1 MDIRKKAE
9 NIKDYII
16 EMRRYFHQNPELS
29 LEEFETTKKII
40 EELNKMGIEVSTF
53 KNGLTG
59 CVGTI
64 KGAKEGKTLLLRADI
79 DALSVLEKTNLEFA
93 SKVKGK
99 MHACGHD
106 CHIAMLLGTAK
117 ILNEIKESFSGTI
130 KLFFQPAEEIGM
142 GARLAIEQGVMDN
155 VDACYG
161 VHVTPRFASSKINM
175 QYGERMAATDVF
187 KLTVEGVSS
196 HGSSPHLGHDA
207 ILASGAIITGLQT
220 IVSRINNPLKP
231 AVVTI
236 GTIKGGQRFNIIA
249 NEVVMEGNVRT
260 FDENFRK
267 EIENYIREIS
277 ESIAKA
283 HGCTAKLEYRYGTG
297 VVINKDKNLVDIAQ
311 NAVKKLYGEETLVE
325 MEKITGGE
333 DFSLLMEKVPGIFG
347 YIGTKNPNIPGS
359 EKINHHE
366 CFTVDE
372 EALIRG
378 TAVATQFTIDYLEG
392 K

>member
-1 MDIRKKAE
+1 MDIKEKAE

-16 EMRRYFHQNPELS
+16 EMRRHFHQNPELS
-29 LEEFETTKKII
+29 LEEFETMKKIVN
-40 EELNKMGIEVSTF
+40 ELEKMGIEVSTF
-53 KNGLTG
+53 KDGLTG
-59 CVGTI
+59 CIGTI

-79 DALSVLEKTNLEFA
+79 DALSVHEKTNLEFA
-93 SKVKGK
+93 SRVDGK

-106 CHIAMLLGTAK
+106 CHAAMLLGVAK
-117 ILNEIKESFSGTI
+117 ILSEMKDKFSGNI
-130 KLFFQPAEEIGM
+130 KLFFQAAEEIGL
-142 GARLAIEQGVMDN
+142 GAKLSIEQGVMDN

-161 VHVTPRFASSKINM
+161 VHVTPRFESPKINM

-187 KLTVEGVSS
+187 KLTVEGTSS

-207 ILASGAIITGLQT
+207 IVASAAIITALQT

-249 NEVVMEGNVRT
+249 NEVIMEGNIRT
-260 FDENFRK
+260 FDEIFRK
-267 EIENYIREIS
+267 EIETHIREIA
-277 ESIAKA
+277 ESVAKA
-283 HGCTAKLEYRYGTG
+283 HSCTAKLEYRYGTG
-297 VVINKDKNLVDIAQ
+297 VVLNKDKNLVDIAQ
-311 NAVKKLYGEETLVE
+311 NAVKKLYGEDSLVE

-333 DFSLLMEKVPGIFG
+333 DFSLLMEKAPGIFG
-347 YIGTKNPNIPGS
+347 YIGTRNPRVPGS

-372 EALIRG
+372 DALIRG
-378 TAVATQFTIDYLEG
+378 TAVAAQFALDYLN
-392 K
+392 

>member
-1 MDIRKKAE
+1 MDIKEKAE

-16 EMRRYFHQNPELS
+16 EMRRHFHQNPELS
-29 LEEFETTKKII
+29 LEEFETTKKIVN
-40 EELNKMGIEVSTF
+40 ELEKMSIEVSTF
-53 KNGLTG
+53 KDGLTG

-79 DALSVLEKTNLEFA
+79 DALSVHEQTNLEFA
-93 SKVKGK
+93 SRVDGK

-106 CHIAMLLGTAK
+106 CHAAMLLGVAK
-117 ILNEIKESFSGTI
+117 ILSEMKDKFSGNI
-130 KLFFQPAEEIGM
+130 KLFFQAAEEIGL
-142 GARLAIEQGVMDN
+142 GAKLSIEQGVMDN

-161 VHVTPRFASSKINM
+161 VHVTPRFESPKINM

-187 KLTVEGVSS
+187 KLTVEGTSS

-207 ILASGAIITGLQT
+207 IVASAAIITALQT

-249 NEVVMEGNVRT
+249 NEVIMEGNVRT
-260 FDENFRK
+260 FDEIFRK
-267 EIENYIREIS
+267 EIETHIREIA
-277 ESIAKA
+277 ESVAKA
-283 HGCTAKLEYRYGTG
+283 HSCTAKLEYRYGTG
-297 VVINKDKNLVDIAQ
+297 VVLNKDKNLVDIAQ
-311 NAVKKLYGEETLVE
+311 NAVKKLYGEDSLVE

-333 DFSLLMEKVPGIFG
+333 DFSLLMEKAPGIFG
-347 YIGTKNPNIPGS
+347 YIGTRNTKVPGS

-372 EALIRG
+372 DALIRG
-378 TAVATQFTIDYLEG
+378 TAVAVQFALDYLN
-392 K
+392 

>member
-1 MDIRKKAE
+1 MDIKEKAE

-16 EMRRYFHQNPELS
+16 EMRRHFHQNPELS
-29 LEEFETTKKII
+29 LEEFETTKKIVN
-40 EELNKMGIEVSTF
+40 ELEKMGIEVSTF
-53 KNGLTG
+53 KDGLTG
-59 CVGTI
+59 CIGTI

-79 DALSVLEKTNLEFA
+79 DALSVHEKTNLEFA
-93 SKVKGK
+93 SRVDGK

-106 CHIAMLLGTAK
+106 CHAAMLLGVAK
-117 ILNEIKESFSGTI
+117 ILSEMKDKFSGNI
-130 KLFFQPAEEIGM
+130 KLFFQAAEEIGL
-142 GARLAIEQGVMDN
+142 GAKLSIEQGVMDN

-161 VHVTPRFASSKINM
+161 VHVTPRFESPKINM

-187 KLTVEGVSS
+187 KLTVEGTSS

-207 ILASGAIITGLQT
+207 IVASAAIITALQT

-249 NEVVMEGNVRT
+249 NEVIMEGNVRT
-260 FDENFRK
+260 FDEIFRK
-267 EIENYIREIS
+267 EIETHIREIA
-277 ESIAKA
+277 ESVAKA
-283 HGCTAKLEYRYGTG
+283 HSCTAKLEYRYGTG
-297 VVINKDKNLVDIAQ
+297 VVLNKDKNLVDIAQ
-311 NAVKKLYGEETLVE
+311 NAVKKLYGEDSLVE

-333 DFSLLMEKVPGIFG
+333 DFSLLMEKAPGIFG
-347 YIGTKNPNIPGS
+347 YIGTRNPEVPGS

-372 EALIRG
+372 DALIRG
-378 TAVATQFTIDYLEG
+378 TAVAVQFALDYLN
-392 K
+392 

>member
-1 MDIRKKAE
+1 MDIKEKAE

-16 EMRRYFHQNPELS
+16 EMRRHFHQNPELS
-29 LEEFETTKKII
+29 LEEFETTKKIVN
-40 EELNKMGIEVSTF
+40 ELEKMSIEVSTF
-53 KNGLTG
+53 KDGLTG
-59 CVGTI
+59 CIGTI

-79 DALSVLEKTNLEFA
+79 DALSVHEKTNLEFA
-93 SKVKGK
+93 SRVDGK

-106 CHIAMLLGTAK
+106 CHAAMLLGVAK
-117 ILNEIKESFSGTI
+117 ILSEMKDKFSGNI
-130 KLFFQPAEEIGM
+130 KLFFQAAEEIGL
-142 GARLAIEQGVMDN
+142 GAKLSIEQGVMDN

-161 VHVTPRFASSKINM
+161 VHVTPRFESPKINM

-187 KLTVEGVSS
+187 KLTVEGTSS

-207 ILASGAIITGLQT
+207 IVASAAIIKAIQT

-249 NEVVMEGNVRT
+249 NEVIMEGNVRT
-260 FDENFRK
+260 FDEIFRK
-267 EIENYIREIS
+267 EIETHIREIA
-277 ESIAKA
+277 ESVAKA
-283 HGCTAKLEYRYGTG
+283 HSCTAKLEYRYGTG
-297 VVINKDKNLVDIAQ
+297 VVLNKDKNLVDIAQ
-311 NAVKKLYGEETLVE
+311 NAVKKLYGEDSLVE

-333 DFSLLMEKVPGIFG
+333 DFSLLMEKAPGIFG
-347 YIGTKNPNIPGS
+347 YIGTRNTKVPGS

-372 EALIRG
+372 DALIRG
-378 TAVATQFTIDYLEG
+378 TAVAVQFALDYLN
-392 K
+392 

>member
-1 MDIRKKAE
+1 MDIKEKAE

-16 EMRRYFHQNPELS
+16 EMRRHFHQNPELS
-29 LEEFETTKKII
+29 LEEFETTKKIVN
-40 EELNKMGIEVSTF
+40 ELEKMGIEVSTF
-53 KNGLTG
+53 KDGLTG
-59 CVGTI
+59 CIGTI

-79 DALSVLEKTNLEFA
+79 DALSVHEKTNLEFA
-93 SKVKGK
+93 SRVDGK

-106 CHIAMLLGTAK
+106 CHAAMLLGIAK
-117 ILNEIKESFSGTI
+117 ILSEMKDKFSGNI
-130 KLFFQPAEEIGM
+130 KLFFQAAEEIGL
-142 GARLAIEQGVMDN
+142 GAKLSIEQGVMDN

-161 VHVTPRFASSKINM
+161 VHVTPRFESSKINM

-187 KLTVEGVSS
+187 KLTVEGTSS

-207 ILASGAIITGLQT
+207 IVASAAIITALQT

-249 NEVVMEGNVRT
+249 NEVIMEGNVRT
-260 FDENFRK
+260 FDEIFRK
-267 EIENYIREIS
+267 EIETHIREIA
-277 ESIAKA
+277 ESVAKA
-283 HGCTAKLEYRYGTG
+283 HSCTAKLEYRYGTG
-297 VVINKDKNLVDIAQ
+297 VVLNKDKNLVDIAQ
-311 NAVKKLYGEETLVE
+311 NAVKKLYGEDSLVE

-333 DFSLLMEKVPGIFG
+333 DFSLLMEKAPGIFG
-347 YIGTKNPNIPGS
+347 YIGTRNPKVPGS

-372 EALIRG
+372 DALIRG
-378 TAVATQFTIDYLEG
+378 TAVAVQFALDYLN
-392 K
+392 

>member
-1 MDIRKKAE
+1 MDIKEKAE

-16 EMRRYFHQNPELS
+16 EMRRHFHQNPELS
-29 LEEFETTKKII
+29 LEEFETTKKIVN
-40 EELNKMGIEVSTF
+40 ELEKMSIEVSTF
-53 KNGLTG
+53 KDGLTG
-59 CVGTI
+59 CIGTI

-79 DALSVLEKTNLEFA
+79 DALSVHEKTNLEFA
-93 SKVKGK
+93 SRVDGK

-106 CHIAMLLGTAK
+106 CHAAMLLGVAK
-117 ILNEIKESFSGTI
+117 ILSEMKDKFSGNI
-130 KLFFQPAEEIGM
+130 KIYFQAAEEIGL
-142 GARLAIEQGVMDN
+142 GAKLSIEQGVMDN

-161 VHVTPRFASSKINM
+161 VHVTPRFESPKINM

-187 KLTVEGVSS
+187 KLTVEGTSS

-207 ILASGAIITGLQT
+207 IVASAAIITALQT

-249 NEVVMEGNVRT
+249 NEVIMEGNVRT
-260 FDENFRK
+260 FDEIFRK
-267 EIENYIREIS
+267 EIETHIREIA
-277 ESIAKA
+277 ESVAKA
-283 HGCTAKLEYRYGTG
+283 HSCTAKLEYRYGTG
-297 VVINKDKNLVDIAQ
+297 VVLNKDKNLVDIAQ
-311 NAVKKLYGEETLVE
+311 NAVKKLYGEDSLVE

-333 DFSLLMEKVPGIFG
+333 DFSLLMEKAPGIFG
-347 YIGTKNPNIPGS
+347 YIGTRNPKVPGS

-372 EALIRG
+372 DALIRG
-378 TAVATQFTIDYLEG
+378 TAVAVQFALDYLN
-392 K
+392 

>member
-1 MDIRKKAE
+1 MDIKQKAE

-29 LEEFETTKKII
+29 LEEFETTKKIVN
-40 EELNKMGIEVSTF
+40 ELEKMGIEVSTF
-53 KNGLTG
+53 KDGLTG

-79 DALSVLEKTNLEFA
+79 DALSVHEQTNLEFA
-93 SKVKGK
+93 SRVDGK

-106 CHIAMLLGTAK
+106 CHAAMLLGVAK
-117 ILNEIKESFSGTI
+117 ILSEMKDKFSGNI
-130 KLFFQPAEEIGM
+130 KLFFQAAEEIGL
-142 GARLAIEQGVMDN
+142 GAKLSIEQGVMDN

-161 VHVTPRFASSKINM
+161 VHVTPRFESSKINM

-187 KLTVEGVSS
+187 KLTVEGTSS
-196 HGSSPHLGHDA
+196 HGSSLHLGHDA
-207 ILASGAIITGLQT
+207 IVASAAIITALQT

-249 NEVVMEGNVRT
+249 NEVIMEGNIRT

-267 EIENYIREIS
+267 EIESHIREIA
-277 ESIAKA
+277 ESVAKA
-283 HGCTAKLEYRYGTG
+283 HSCSAKLEYRYGTG
-297 VVINKDKNLVDIAQ
+297 IVLNKDKNLVDIAQ
-311 NAVKKLYGEETLVE
+311 NAVKKLYGEDSLIE

-333 DFSLLMEKVPGIFG
+333 DFSLLMEKAPGIFG
-347 YIGTKNPNIPGS
+347 YIGTRNPKVPGS

-372 EALIRG
+372 DALIRG
-378 TAVATQFTIDYLEG
+378 TAVAVQFALDYLN
-392 K
+392 

>member
-1 MDIRKKAE
+1 MDIKEKAE

-16 EMRRYFHQNPELS
+16 EMRRHFHQNPELS
-29 LEEFETTKKII
+29 LEEFETTKKIVN
-40 EELNKMGIEVSTF
+40 ELEKMGIEVSTF
-53 KNGLTG
+53 KDGLTG

-79 DALSVLEKTNLEFA
+79 DALSVHEKTNLEFA
-93 SKVKGK
+93 SRVDGK

-106 CHIAMLLGTAK
+106 CHAAMLLGVAK
-117 ILNEIKESFSGTI
+117 ILSEMKDKFSGNI
-130 KLFFQPAEEIGM
+130 KLFFQAAEEIGL
-142 GARLAIEQGVMDN
+142 GAKLSIEQGVMDN

-161 VHVTPRFASSKINM
+161 VHVTSRFESPKINM

-187 KLTVEGVSS
+187 KLTVEGTSS

-207 ILASGAIITGLQT
+207 IVASAAIITALQT

-249 NEVVMEGNVRT
+249 NEVIMEGNVRT
-260 FDENFRK
+260 FDEIFRK
-267 EIENYIREIS
+267 EIETHIREIA
-277 ESIAKA
+277 ESVAKA
-283 HGCTAKLEYRYGTG
+283 HSCTAKLEYRYGTG
-297 VVINKDKNLVDIAQ
+297 VVLNKDKNLVDIAQ
-311 NAVKKLYGEETLVE
+311 NAVKKLYGEDSLVE

-333 DFSLLMEKVPGIFG
+333 DFSLLMEKAPGIFG
-347 YIGTKNPNIPGS
+347 YIGTRNPKVPGS

-372 EALIRG
+372 DALIRG
-378 TAVATQFTIDYLEG
+378 TAVAAQFALDYLN
-392 K
+392 

>member
-1 MDIRKKAE
+1 MDIKEKAE

-16 EMRRYFHQNPELS
+16 EMRRHFHQNPELS
-29 LEEFETTKKII
+29 LEEFETTKKIVN
-40 EELNKMGIEVSTF
+40 ELEKMSIEVSTF
-53 KNGLTG
+53 KDGLTG

-79 DALSVLEKTNLEFA
+79 DALSVHEKTNLEFA
-93 SKVKGK
+93 SRVDGK

-106 CHIAMLLGTAK
+106 CHAAMLLGVAK
-117 ILNEIKESFSGTI
+117 ILSEMKDKFSGNI
-130 KLFFQPAEEIGM
+130 KLFFQAAEEIGL
-142 GARLAIEQGVMDN
+142 GAKLSIEQGVMDN
-155 VDACYG
+155 VDACYA
-161 VHVTPRFASSKINM
+161 VHVTPRFESPKINM

-187 KLTVEGVSS
+187 KLTVEGTSS

-207 ILASGAIITGLQT
+207 IVASAAIITALQT

-249 NEVVMEGNVRT
+249 NEVIMEGNVRT
-260 FDENFRK
+260 FDEIFRK
-267 EIENYIREIS
+267 EIETHIREIA
-277 ESIAKA
+277 ESVAKA
-283 HGCTAKLEYRYGTG
+283 HSCTAKLEYRYGTG
-297 VVINKDKNLVDIAQ
+297 VVLNKDKNLVDIAQ
-311 NAVKKLYGEETLVE
+311 NAVKKLYGEDSLVE

-333 DFSLLMEKVPGIFG
+333 DFSLLMEKAPGIFG
-347 YIGTKNPNIPGS
+347 YIGTRNTKVPGS

-372 EALIRG
+372 DALIRG
-378 TAVATQFTIDYLEG
+378 TAVAVQFALDYLN
-392 K
+392 

>member
-1 MDIRKKAE
+1 MDIKEKAE

-16 EMRRYFHQNPELS
+16 EMRRHFHQNPELS
-29 LEEFETTKKII
+29 LEEFETTKKILN
-40 EELNKMGIEVSTF
+40 ELEKMGIEVSTF
-53 KNGLTG
+53 KDGLTG

-79 DALSVLEKTNLEFA
+79 DALSVHEKTNLEFA
-93 SKVKGK
+93 SRVDGK

-106 CHIAMLLGTAK
+106 CHAAMLLGVAK
-117 ILNEIKESFSGTI
+117 ILSEMKDKFSGNI
-130 KLFFQPAEEIGM
+130 KLFFQAAEEIGL
-142 GARLAIEQGVMDN
+142 GAKLSIEQGIMDN

-161 VHVTPRFASSKINM
+161 VHVTPRFESPKINM

-187 KLTVEGVSS
+187 KLTVEGTSS

-207 ILASGAIITGLQT
+207 IVASAAIITALQT

-249 NEVVMEGNVRT
+249 NEVIMEGNVRT
-260 FDENFRK
+260 FDEIFRK
-267 EIENYIREIS
+267 EIETHIREIA
-277 ESIAKA
+277 ESVAKA
-283 HGCTAKLEYRYGTG
+283 HSCTAKLEYRYGTG
-297 VVINKDKNLVDIAQ
+297 VVLNKDKNLVDIAQ
-311 NAVKKLYGEETLVE
+311 NAVKKLYGEDSLVE

-333 DFSLLMEKVPGIFG
+333 DFSLLMEKAPGIFG
-347 YIGTKNPNIPGS
+347 YIGTRNPKVPGS

-372 EALIRG
+372 DALIRG
-378 TAVATQFTIDYLEG
+378 TAVAVQFALDYLN
-392 K
+392 

>member
-1 MDIRKKAE
+1 MDIKEKAE

-16 EMRRYFHQNPELS
+16 EMRRHFHQNPELS
-29 LEEFETTKKII
+29 LEEFETTKKIVN
-40 EELNKMGIEVSTF
+40 ELEKMSIEVSTF
-53 KNGLTG
+53 KDGLTG
-59 CVGTI
+59 CIGTI

-79 DALSVLEKTNLEFA
+79 DALSVHEKTNLEFA
-93 SKVKGK
+93 SRVDGK

-106 CHIAMLLGTAK
+106 CHAAMLLGVAK
-117 ILNEIKESFSGTI
+117 ILSEMKDKFSGNI
-130 KLFFQPAEEIGM
+130 KLFFQAAEEIGL
-142 GARLAIEQGVMDN
+142 GAKLSIEQGVMDN

-161 VHVTPRFASSKINM
+161 VHVTPRFESPKINM

-187 KLTVEGVSS
+187 KLTVEGTSS

-207 ILASGAIITGLQT
+207 IVASAAIITALQT

-249 NEVVMEGNVRT
+249 NEVIMEGNVRT
-260 FDENFRK
+260 FDEIFRK
-267 EIENYIREIS
+267 EIETHIREIA
-277 ESIAKA
+277 ESVAKA
-283 HGCTAKLEYRYGTG
+283 HSCTAKLEYRYGTG
-297 VVINKDKNLVDIAQ
+297 VVLNKDKNLVDIAQ
-311 NAVKKLYGEETLVE
+311 NAVKKLYGEDSLVE

-333 DFSLLMEKVPGIFG
+333 DFSLLMEKAPGIFG
-347 YIGTKNPNIPGS
+347 YIGTRNPKVSGS

-372 EALIRG
+372 DALIRG
-378 TAVATQFTIDYLEG
+378 TAVAVQFALDYLN
-392 K
+392 

>member
-1 MDIRKKAE
+1 MDIKEKAE

-16 EMRRYFHQNPELS
+16 EMRRHFHQNPELS
-29 LEEFETTKKII
+29 LEEFETTKKIVN
-40 EELNKMGIEVSTF
+40 ELEKMGIEVSTF
-53 KNGLTG
+53 KDGLTG

-79 DALSVLEKTNLEFA
+79 DALSVHEKTNLEFA
-93 SKVKGK
+93 SRVDGK

-106 CHIAMLLGTAK
+106 CHAAMLLGVAK
-117 ILNEIKESFSGTI
+117 ILSEMKDKFSGNI
-130 KLFFQPAEEIGM
+130 KLFFQAAEEIGL
-142 GARLAIEQGVMDN
+142 GAKLSIEQGVMDN

-161 VHVTPRFASSKINM
+161 VHVTPRFESPKINM

-187 KLTVEGVSS
+187 KLTVEGTSS

-207 ILASGAIITGLQT
+207 IVASAAIITALQT

-249 NEVVMEGNVRT
+249 NEVIMEGNVRT
-260 FDENFRK
+260 FDEIFRK
-267 EIENYIREIS
+267 EIETHIREIA
-277 ESIAKA
+277 ESVAKA
-283 HGCTAKLEYRYGTG
+283 HSCTAKLEYRYGTG
-297 VVINKDKNLVDIAQ
+297 VVLNKDKNLVDIAQ
-311 NAVKKLYGEETLVE
+311 NAVKKLYGEDSLVE

-333 DFSLLMEKVPGIFG
+333 DFSLLMEKAPGIFG
-347 YIGTKNPNIPGS
+347 YIGTRNPRVSGS

-372 EALIRG
+372 DALIRG
-378 TAVATQFTIDYLEG
+378 TAVAVQFALDYLN
-392 K
+392 

>member
-1 MDIRKKAE
+1 MDIKQKAE

-29 LEEFETTKKII
+29 LEEFETTKKIVN
-40 EELNKMGIEVSTF
+40 ELEKMGIEVSTF
-53 KNGLTG
+53 KDGLTG

-79 DALSVLEKTNLEFA
+79 DALSVHEQTNLEFA
-93 SKVKGK
+93 SRVDGK

-106 CHIAMLLGTAK
+106 CHAAMLLGVAK
-117 ILNEIKESFSGTI
+117 ILSEMKDKFSGNI
-130 KLFFQPAEEIGM
+130 KLFFQAAEEIGL
-142 GARLAIEQGVMDN
+142 GAKLSIEQGVMDN

-161 VHVTPRFASSKINM
+161 VHVTPRFESSKINM

-187 KLTVEGVSS
+187 KLTVEGTSS

-207 ILASGAIITGLQT
+207 IVASAAIITALQT

-236 GTIKGGQRFNIIA
+236 GTIKGGQRFNIVA
-249 NEVVMEGNVRT
+249 NEVIMEGNIRT

-267 EIENYIREIS
+267 EIETHIREIA
-277 ESIAKA
+277 ESVAKA
-283 HGCTAKLEYRYGTG
+283 HSCSAKLEYRYGTG
-297 VVINKDKNLVDIAQ
+297 IVLNKDKNLVDIAQ
-311 NAVKKLYGEETLVE
+311 NAVKKLYGEDSLIE

-333 DFSLLMEKVPGIFG
+333 DFSLLMEKAPGIFG
-347 YIGTKNPNIPGS
+347 YIGTRNPKVPGS

-372 EALIRG
+372 DALIRG
-378 TAVATQFTIDYLEG
+378 TAVAVQFALDYLN
-392 K
+392 

>member
-1 MDIRKKAE
+1 MDIKEKAE

-16 EMRRYFHQNPELS
+16 EMRRHFHQNPELS
-29 LEEFETTKKII
+29 LEEFETTKKIVN
-40 EELNKMGIEVSTF
+40 ELEKMGIEVSTF
-53 KNGLTG
+53 KDGLTG
-59 CVGTI
+59 CIGTI

-79 DALSVLEKTNLEFA
+79 DALSVHEKTNLEFA
-93 SKVKGK
+93 SRVDGK

-106 CHIAMLLGTAK
+106 CHAAMLLGVAK
-117 ILNEIKESFSGTI
+117 ILSEMKDKFSGNI
-130 KLFFQPAEEIGM
+130 KLFFQAAEEIGL
-142 GARLAIEQGVMDN
+142 GAKLSIEQGVMDN

-161 VHVTPRFASSKINM
+161 VHVTPRFESPKINM

-187 KLTVEGVSS
+187 KLTVEGTSS

-207 ILASGAIITGLQT
+207 IVASAAIITALQT

-249 NEVVMEGNVRT
+249 NEVIMEGNIRT
-260 FDENFRK
+260 FDEIFRK
-267 EIENYIREIS
+267 EIETHIREIA
-277 ESIAKA
+277 ESVAKA
-283 HGCTAKLEYRYGTG
+283 HSCTAKLEYRYGTG
-297 VVINKDKNLVDIAQ
+297 VVLNKDKNLVDIAQ
-311 NAVKKLYGEETLVE
+311 NAVKKLYGEDSLVE

-333 DFSLLMEKVPGIFG
+333 DFSLLMEKAPGIFG
-347 YIGTKNPNIPGS
+347 YIGTRNSKVPGS

-372 EALIRG
+372 DALIRG
-378 TAVATQFTIDYLEG
+378 TAVAVQFALDYLN
-392 K
+392 

>member
-1 MDIRKKAE
+1 MDIKEKAE

-16 EMRRYFHQNPELS
+16 EMRRHFHQNPELS
-29 LEEFETTKKII
+29 LEEFETTKKIVN
-40 EELNKMGIEVSTF
+40 ELEKMSIEVSTF
-53 KNGLTG
+53 KDGLTG

-79 DALSVLEKTNLEFA
+79 DALSVHEKTNLEFA
-93 SKVKGK
+93 SRVDGK

-106 CHIAMLLGTAK
+106 CHAAMLLGVAK
-117 ILNEIKESFSGTI
+117 ILSEMKDKFSGNI
-130 KLFFQPAEEIGM
+130 KLFFQAAEEIGL
-142 GARLAIEQGVMDN
+142 GAKLSIEQGVMDN

-161 VHVTPRFASSKINM
+161 VHVTPRFESPKINM

-187 KLTVEGVSS
+187 KLTVEGTSS

-207 ILASGAIITGLQT
+207 IVASAAIITALQT

-249 NEVVMEGNVRT
+249 NEVIMEGNVRT
-260 FDENFRK
+260 FDEIFRK
-267 EIENYIREIS
+267 EIETHIREIA
-277 ESIAKA
+277 ESVAKA
-283 HGCTAKLEYRYGTG
+283 HSCTAKLEYRYGTE
-297 VVINKDKNLVDIAQ
+297 VVLNKDKNLVDIAQ
-311 NAVKKLYGEETLVE
+311 NAVKKLYGEDSLVE

-333 DFSLLMEKVPGIFG
+333 DFSLLMEKAPGIFG
-347 YIGTKNPNIPGS
+347 YIGTRNPRVPGS

-372 EALIRG
+372 DALIRG
-378 TAVATQFTIDYLEG
+378 TAVAVQFALDYLN
-392 K
+392 

>member
-1 MDIRKKAE
+1 MDIKEKAE

-16 EMRRYFHQNPELS
+16 EMRRHFHQNPELS
-29 LEEFETTKKII
+29 LEEFETTKKIVN
-40 EELNKMGIEVSTF
+40 ELEKMGIEVSTF
-53 KNGLTG
+53 KDGLTG
-59 CVGTI
+59 CIGTI

-79 DALSVLEKTNLEFA
+79 DALSVHEKTNLEFA
-93 SKVKGK
+93 SRVDGK

-106 CHIAMLLGTAK
+106 CHAAMLLGVAK
-117 ILNEIKESFSGTI
+117 ILSEMKDKFSGNI
-130 KLFFQPAEEIGM
+130 KLFFQAAEEIGL
-142 GARLAIEQGVMDN
+142 GAKLSIEQGVMDN

-161 VHVTPRFASSKINM
+161 VHVTPRFESPKINM

-187 KLTVEGVSS
+187 KLTVEGTSS

-207 ILASGAIITGLQT
+207 IVASAAIITALQT

-249 NEVVMEGNVRT
+249 NEVIMEGNIRT
-260 FDENFRK
+260 FDEIFRK
-267 EIENYIREIS
+267 EIETHIREIA
-277 ESIAKA
+277 ESVAKA
-283 HGCTAKLEYRYGTG
+283 HSCTAKLEYRYGTG
-297 VVINKDKNLVDIAQ
+297 VVLNKDKNLVDIAQ
-311 NAVKKLYGEETLVE
+311 NAVKKLYGEDSLVE

-333 DFSLLMEKVPGIFG
+333 DFSLLMEKAPGIFG
-347 YIGTKNPNIPGS
+347 YIGTRNPRVTGS

-372 EALIRG
+372 DALIRG
-378 TAVATQFTIDYLEG
+378 TAVAVQFALDYLN
-392 K
+392 

>member
-1 MDIRKKAE
+1 MDIKEKAE

-16 EMRRYFHQNPELS
+16 EMRRHFHQNPELS
-29 LEEFETTKKII
+29 LEEFETTKKIVN
-40 EELNKMGIEVSTF
+40 ELEKMSIEVSTF
-53 KNGLTG
+53 KDGLTG
-59 CVGTI
+59 CIGTI

-79 DALSVLEKTNLEFA
+79 DALSVHEKTNLEFA
-93 SKVKGK
+93 SRVDGK

-106 CHIAMLLGTAK
+106 CHAAMLLGVAK
-117 ILNEIKESFSGTI
+117 ILSEMKDKFSGNI
-130 KLFFQPAEEIGM
+130 KLFFQAAEEIGL
-142 GARLAIEQGVMDN
+142 GAKLSIEQGVMDN

-161 VHVTPRFASSKINM
+161 VHVTPRFESPKINM

-187 KLTVEGVSS
+187 KLTVEGTSS

-207 ILASGAIITGLQT
+207 IVASAAIITALQT

-249 NEVVMEGNVRT
+249 NEVIMEGNIRT
-260 FDENFRK
+260 FDEIFRK
-267 EIENYIREIS
+267 EIETHIREIA
-277 ESIAKA
+277 ESVAKA
-283 HGCTAKLEYRYGTG
+283 HSCTAKLEYRYGTG
-297 VVINKDKNLVDIAQ
+297 VVLNKDKNLVDIAQ
-311 NAVKKLYGEETLVE
+311 NAVKKLYGEDSLVE

-333 DFSLLMEKVPGIFG
+333 DFSLLMEKAPGIFG
-347 YIGTKNPNIPGS
+347 YIGTRNPRVPGS

-372 EALIRG
+372 DALIRG
-378 TAVATQFTIDYLEG
+378 TAVAVQFALDYLN
-392 K
+392 

>member
-1 MDIRKKAE
+1 MDIKEKAE

-16 EMRRYFHQNPELS
+16 EMRRHFHQNPELS
-29 LEEFETTKKII
+29 LEEFETTKKIVN
-40 EELNKMGIEVSTF
+40 ELEKMSIEVSTF
-53 KNGLTG
+53 KDGLTG

-79 DALSVLEKTNLEFA
+79 DALSVHEKTNLEFA
-93 SKVKGK
+93 SRVDGK

-106 CHIAMLLGTAK
+106 CHAAMLLGVAK
-117 ILNEIKESFSGTI
+117 ILSEMKDKFSGNI
-130 KLFFQPAEEIGM
+130 KLFFQAAEEIGL
-142 GARLAIEQGVMDN
+142 GAKLSIEQGVMDN
-155 VDACYG
+155 VNACYG
-161 VHVTPRFASSKINM
+161 VHVTPRFESPKINM

-187 KLTVEGVSS
+187 KLTVEGTSS

-207 ILASGAIITGLQT
+207 IVASAAIITALQT

-249 NEVVMEGNVRT
+249 NEVIMEGNVRT
-260 FDENFRK
+260 FDEIFRK
-267 EIENYIREIS
+267 EIEIHIREIA
-277 ESIAKA
+277 ESVAKA
-283 HGCTAKLEYRYGTG
+283 HSCTAKLEYRYGTG
-297 VVINKDKNLVDIAQ
+297 VVLNKDKNLVDIAQ
-311 NAVKKLYGEETLVE
+311 NAVKKLYGEDSLVE

-333 DFSLLMEKVPGIFG
+333 DFSLLMEKAPGIFG
-347 YIGTKNPNIPGS
+347 YIGTRNPKVPGS

-372 EALIRG
+372 DALIRG
-378 TAVATQFTIDYLEG
+378 TAVAVQFALDYLN
-392 K
+392 

>member
-1 MDIRKKAE
+1 MDIKEKAE

-16 EMRRYFHQNPELS
+16 EMRRHFHQNPELS
-29 LEEFETTKKII
+29 LEEFETTKKIVN
-40 EELNKMGIEVSTF
+40 ELEKMGIEVSTF
-53 KNGLTG
+53 KDGLTG
-59 CVGTI
+59 CIGTI

-79 DALSVLEKTNLEFA
+79 DALSVHEKTNLEFV
-93 SKVKGK
+93 SRVDGK

-106 CHIAMLLGTAK
+106 CHAAMLLGVAK
-117 ILNEIKESFSGTI
+117 ILSEMKDKFSGNI
-130 KLFFQPAEEIGM
+130 KLFFQAAEEIGL
-142 GARLAIEQGVMDN
+142 GAKLSIEQGVMDN

-161 VHVTPRFASSKINM
+161 VHVTPRFESPKINM

-187 KLTVEGVSS
+187 KLTVEGTSS

-207 ILASGAIITGLQT
+207 IVASAAIITALQT

-249 NEVVMEGNVRT
+249 NEVIMEGNVRT
-260 FDENFRK
+260 FDEIFRK
-267 EIENYIREIS
+267 EIETHIREIA
-277 ESIAKA
+277 ESVAKA
-283 HGCTAKLEYRYGTG
+283 HSCTAKLEYRYGTG
-297 VVINKDKNLVDIAQ
+297 VVLNKDKNLVDIAQ
-311 NAVKKLYGEETLVE
+311 NAVKKLYGEDSLVE

-333 DFSLLMEKVPGIFG
+333 DFSLLMEKAPGIFG
-347 YIGTKNPNIPGS
+347 YIGTRNTKVPGS

-372 EALIRG
+372 DALIRG
-378 TAVATQFTIDYLEG
+378 TAVAVQFALDYLN
-392 K
+392 

>member
-1 MDIRKKAE
+1 MDIKEKAE

-16 EMRRYFHQNPELS
+16 EMRRHFHQNPELS
-29 LEEFETTKKII
+29 LEEFETTKKIVN
-40 EELNKMGIEVSTF
+40 ELEKMGIEVSTF
-53 KNGLTG
+53 KDGLTG

-79 DALSVLEKTNLEFA
+79 DALSVHEKTNLEFT
-93 SKVKGK
+93 SRVDGK

-106 CHIAMLLGTAK
+106 CHAAMLLGVAK
-117 ILNEIKESFSGTI
+117 ILSEMKDKFSGNI
-130 KLFFQPAEEIGM
+130 KLFFQAAEEIGL
-142 GARLAIEQGVMDN
+142 GAKLSIEQGVMDN

-161 VHVTPRFASSKINM
+161 VHVTPRFESPKINM

-187 KLTVEGVSS
+187 KLTVEGTSS

-207 ILASGAIITGLQT
+207 IVASAAIITALQT

-249 NEVVMEGNVRT
+249 NEVIMEGNVRT
-260 FDENFRK
+260 FDEIFRK
-267 EIENYIREIS
+267 EIETHIREIA
-277 ESIAKA
+277 ESVAKA
-283 HGCTAKLEYRYGTG
+283 HSCTAKLEYRYGTG
-297 VVINKDKNLVDIAQ
+297 VVLNKDKNLVDIAQ
-311 NAVKKLYGEETLVE
+311 NAVKKLYGEDSLVE

-333 DFSLLMEKVPGIFG
+333 DFSLLMEKAPGIFG
-347 YIGTKNPNIPGS
+347 YIGTRNPKVPGS

-372 EALIRG
+372 DALIRG
-378 TAVATQFTIDYLEG
+378 TAVAVQFALDYLN
-392 K
+392 

>member
-1 MDIRKKAE
+1 MDIKEKAE

-16 EMRRYFHQNPELS
+16 EMRRDFHQNPELS
-29 LEEFETTKKII
+29 LEEFETTKKIVN
-40 EELNKMGIEVSTF
+40 ELEKMGIEVSTF
-53 KNGLTG
+53 KDGLTG
-59 CVGTI
+59 CIGTI

-79 DALSVLEKTNLEFA
+79 DALSVHEKTNLEFA
-93 SKVKGK
+93 SRVDGK

-106 CHIAMLLGTAK
+106 CHAAMLLGVAK
-117 ILNEIKESFSGTI
+117 ILSEMKDKFSGNI
-130 KLFFQPAEEIGM
+130 KLFFQAAEEIGL
-142 GARLAIEQGVMDN
+142 GAKLSIEQGVMDN

-161 VHVTPRFASSKINM
+161 VHVTPRFESPKINM

-187 KLTVEGVSS
+187 KLTVEGTSS

-207 ILASGAIITGLQT
+207 IVASAAIITALQT

-249 NEVVMEGNVRT
+249 NEVIMEGNVRT
-260 FDENFRK
+260 FDEIFRK
-267 EIENYIREIS
+267 EIETHIREIA
-277 ESIAKA
+277 ESVAKA
-283 HGCTAKLEYRYGTG
+283 HSCTAKLEYRYGTG
-297 VVINKDKNLVDIAQ
+297 VVLNKDKNLVDIAQ
-311 NAVKKLYGEETLVE
+311 NAVKKLYGEDSLVE

-333 DFSLLMEKVPGIFG
+333 DFSLLMEKAPGIFG
-347 YIGTKNPNIPGS
+347 YIGTRNPKVPGS

-372 EALIRG
+372 DALIRG
-378 TAVATQFTIDYLEG
+378 TAVAVQFALDYLN
-392 K
+392 

>member
-1 MDIRKKAE
+1 MDIKEKTE

-16 EMRRYFHQNPELS
+16 EMRRHFHQNPELS
-29 LEEFETTKKII
+29 LEEFETTKKIVN
-40 EELNKMGIEVSTF
+40 ELEKMGIEVSTF
-53 KNGLTG
+53 KDGLTG

-79 DALSVLEKTNLEFA
+79 DALSVHEKTNLEFA
-93 SKVKGK
+93 SRVDGK

-106 CHIAMLLGTAK
+106 CHAAMLLGVAK
-117 ILNEIKESFSGTI
+117 ILSEMKDKFSGNI
-130 KLFFQPAEEIGM
+130 KLFFQAAEEIGL
-142 GARLAIEQGVMDN
+142 GAKLSIEQGVMDN

-161 VHVTPRFASSKINM
+161 VHVTPRFESPKINM

-187 KLTVEGVSS
+187 KLTVEGTSS

-207 ILASGAIITGLQT
+207 IVASAAIITALQT

-249 NEVVMEGNVRT
+249 NEVIMEGNVRT
-260 FDENFRK
+260 FDEIFRK
-267 EIENYIREIS
+267 EIETHIREIA
-277 ESIAKA
+277 ESVAKA
-283 HGCTAKLEYRYGTG
+283 HSCTAKLEYRCGTG
-297 VVINKDKNLVDIAQ
+297 VVLNKDKNLADIAQ
-311 NAVKKLYGEETLVE
+311 NAVKKLYGEDSLVE

-333 DFSLLMEKVPGIFG
+333 DFSLLMEKAPGIFG
-347 YIGTKNPNIPGS
+347 YIGTRNPKVPGS

-372 EALIRG
+372 DALIRG
-378 TAVATQFTIDYLEG
+378 TAVAVQFALDYLN
-392 K
+392 

>member
-1 MDIRKKAE
+1 MDIKEKVE

-16 EMRRYFHQNPELS
+16 EMRRHFHQNPELS
-29 LEEFETTKKII
+29 LEEFETTKKIVN
-40 EELNKMGIEVSTF
+40 ELEKMGIEVSTF
-53 KNGLTG
+53 KDGLTG
-59 CVGTI
+59 CIGTI

-79 DALSVLEKTNLEFA
+79 DALSVHEQTNLEFA
-93 SKVKGK
+93 SRVDGK

-106 CHIAMLLGTAK
+106 CHAAMLLGVAK
-117 ILNEIKESFSGTI
+117 ILSEMKDKFSGNI
-130 KLFFQPAEEIGM
+130 KLFFQAAEEIGL
-142 GARLAIEQGVMDN
+142 GAKLSIEQGVMDN

-161 VHVTPRFASSKINM
+161 VHVTPRFESPKINM

-187 KLTVEGVSS
+187 KLTVEGTSS

-207 ILASGAIITGLQT
+207 IVASAAIITALQT

-249 NEVVMEGNVRT
+249 NEVIMEGNVRT
-260 FDENFRK
+260 FDEIFRK
-267 EIENYIREIS
+267 EIETHIREIA
-277 ESIAKA
+277 ESVAKA
-283 HGCTAKLEYRYGTG
+283 HSCTAKLEYRYGTG
-297 VVINKDKNLVDIAQ
+297 VVLNKDKNLVDIAQ
-311 NAVKKLYGEETLVE
+311 NAVKKLYGEDSLVE

-333 DFSLLMEKVPGIFG
+333 DFSLLMEKAPGIFG
-347 YIGTKNPNIPGS
+347 YIGTRNPKVPGS

-372 EALIRG
+372 DALIRG
-378 TAVATQFTIDYLEG
+378 TAVAVQFALDYLN
-392 K
+392 

>member
-1 MDIRKKAE
+1 MDIKEKAE

-16 EMRRYFHQNPELS
+16 EMRRHFHQNPELS
-29 LEEFETTKKII
+29 LEEFETTKKIVN
-40 EELNKMGIEVSTF
+40 ELEKMGIEVSTF
-53 KNGLTG
+53 KDGLTG
-59 CVGTI
+59 CIGTI

-79 DALSVLEKTNLEFA
+79 DALSVHEKTNLEFT
-93 SKVKGK
+93 SRVDGK

-106 CHIAMLLGTAK
+106 CHAAMLLGVAK
-117 ILNEIKESFSGTI
+117 ILSEMKDKFSGNI
-130 KLFFQPAEEIGM
+130 KLFFQAAEEIGL
-142 GARLAIEQGVMDN
+142 GAKLSIEQGVMDN

-161 VHVTPRFASSKINM
+161 VHVTPRFESPKINM

-187 KLTVEGVSS
+187 KLTVEGTSS

-207 ILASGAIITGLQT
+207 IVASAAIITALQT

-249 NEVVMEGNVRT
+249 NEVIMEGNVRT
-260 FDENFRK
+260 FDEIFRK
-267 EIENYIREIS
+267 EIETHIREIA
-277 ESIAKA
+277 ESVAKA
-283 HGCTAKLEYRYGTG
+283 HSCTAKLEYRYGTG
-297 VVINKDKNLVDIAQ
+297 VVLNKDKNLVDIAQ
-311 NAVKKLYGEETLVE
+311 NAVKKLYEEDSLVE

-333 DFSLLMEKVPGIFG
+333 DFSLLMEKAPGIFG
-347 YIGTKNPNIPGS
+347 YIGTRNPEVPGS

-372 EALIRG
+372 DALIRG
-378 TAVATQFTIDYLEG
+378 TAVAVQFALDYLN
-392 K
+392 

>member
-1 MDIRKKAE
+1 MDIKEKAE

-16 EMRRYFHQNPELS
+16 EMRRHFHQNPELS
-29 LEEFETTKKII
+29 LEEFETTKKIVN
-40 EELNKMGIEVSTF
+40 ELEKMGIEVSTF
-53 KNGLTG
+53 KDGLTG

-79 DALSVLEKTNLEFA
+79 DALSVHEQTNLEFA
-93 SKVKGK
+93 SRVDGK

-106 CHIAMLLGTAK
+106 CHAAMLLGVAK
-117 ILNEIKESFSGTI
+117 ILSEMKDKFSGNI
-130 KLFFQPAEEIGM
+130 KLFFQAAEEIGL
-142 GARLAIEQGVMDN
+142 GAKLSIEQGVMDN

-161 VHVTPRFASSKINM
+161 VHVTPRFESPKINM

-187 KLTVEGVSS
+187 KLTVEGTSS

-207 ILASGAIITGLQT
+207 IVASAAIITALQT

-249 NEVVMEGNVRT
+249 NEVIMEGNVRT
-260 FDENFRK
+260 FDEIFRK
-267 EIENYIREIS
+267 EIETHIREIA
-277 ESIAKA
+277 ESVAKA
-283 HGCTAKLEYRYGTG
+283 HSCTAKLEYRYGTG
-297 VVINKDKNLVDIAQ
+297 VVLNKDKNLVDIAQ
-311 NAVKKLYGEETLVE
+311 NAVKKLYGEDSLVE

-333 DFSLLMEKVPGIFG
+333 DFSLLMEKAPGIFG
-347 YIGTKNPNIPGS
+347 YIGTRNPKVPGS

-372 EALIRG
+372 DALIRG
-378 TAVATQFTIDYLEG
+378 TAVAVQFALDYLN
-392 K
+392 

>member
-1 MDIRKKAE
+1 MDIKEKAE

-16 EMRRYFHQNPELS
+16 EMRRHFHQNPELS
-29 LEEFETTKKII
+29 LEEFETTKKIVN
-40 EELNKMGIEVSTF
+40 ELEKMGIEVSTF
-53 KNGLTG
+53 KDGLTG

-64 KGAKEGKTLLLRADI
+64 KGVKEGKTLLLRADI
-79 DALSVLEKTNLEFA
+79 DALSVHEQTNLEFA
-93 SKVKGK
+93 SRVDGK

-106 CHIAMLLGTAK
+106 CHAAMLLGVAK
-117 ILNEIKESFSGTI
+117 ILSEMKDKFSGNI
-130 KLFFQPAEEIGM
+130 KLFFQAAEEIGL
-142 GARLAIEQGVMDN
+142 GAKLSIEQGVMDN

-161 VHVTPRFASSKINM
+161 VHVTPRFESPKINM

-187 KLTVEGVSS
+187 KLTVEGTSS

-207 ILASGAIITGLQT
+207 IVTSAAIITALQT

-249 NEVVMEGNVRT
+249 NEVIMEGNVRT
-260 FDENFRK
+260 FDEIFRK
-267 EIENYIREIS
+267 EIETHIREIA
-277 ESIAKA
+277 ESVAKA
-283 HGCTAKLEYRYGTG
+283 HSCTAKLEYRYGTG
-297 VVINKDKNLVDIAQ
+297 VVLNKDKNLVDIAQ
-311 NAVKKLYGEETLVE
+311 NAVKKLYGEDSLVE

-333 DFSLLMEKVPGIFG
+333 DFSLLMEKAPGIFG
-347 YIGTKNPNIPGS
+347 YIGTRNPKVPGS

-372 EALIRG
+372 DALIRG
-378 TAVATQFTIDYLEG
+378 TAVAVQFALDYLN
-392 K
+392 

>member
-1 MDIRKKAE
+1 MDIKEKVE

-16 EMRRYFHQNPELS
+16 EMRRHFHQNPELS
-29 LEEFETTKKII
+29 LEEFETTKKIVN
-40 EELNKMGIEVSTF
+40 ELEKMGIEVSTF
-53 KNGLTG
+53 KDGLTG

-79 DALSVLEKTNLEFA
+79 DALSVHEKTNLEFA
-93 SKVKGK
+93 SRVDGK

-106 CHIAMLLGTAK
+106 CHAAMLLGVTK
-117 ILNEIKESFSGTI
+117 ILSEMKDKFSGNI
-130 KLFFQPAEEIGM
+130 KLFFQAAEEIGL
-142 GARLAIEQGVMDN
+142 GAKLSIEQGVMDN

-161 VHVTPRFASSKINM
+161 VHVTPRFESPKINM

-187 KLTVEGVSS
+187 KLTVEGTSS

-207 ILASGAIITGLQT
+207 IVASAAIITALQT

-249 NEVVMEGNVRT
+249 NEVIMEGNVRT
-260 FDENFRK
+260 FDEIFRK
-267 EIENYIREIS
+267 EIETHIREIA
-277 ESIAKA
+277 ESVAKA
-283 HGCTAKLEYRYGTG
+283 HSCTAKLEYRYGTG
-297 VVINKDKNLVDIAQ
+297 VVLNKDKNLVDIAQ
-311 NAVKKLYGEETLVE
+311 NAVKKLYGEDSLVE

-333 DFSLLMEKVPGIFG
+333 DFSLLMEKAPGIFG
-347 YIGTKNPNIPGS
+347 YIGTRNPRVPGS

-372 EALIRG
+372 DALIRG
-378 TAVATQFTIDYLEG
+378 TAVAAQFALDYLN
-392 K
+392 

>member
-1 MDIRKKAE
+1 MDIKEKAE

-16 EMRRYFHQNPELS
+16 DMRRHFHQNPELS
-29 LEEFETTKKII
+29 LEEFETTKKIVN
-40 EELNKMGIEVSTF
+40 ELEKMSIEVSTF
-53 KNGLTG
+53 KDGLTG

-79 DALSVLEKTNLEFA
+79 DALSVHEKTNLEFA
-93 SKVKGK
+93 SRVDGK

-106 CHIAMLLGTAK
+106 CHAAMLLGVAK
-117 ILNEIKESFSGTI
+117 ILSEMKDKFSGNI
-130 KLFFQPAEEIGM
+130 KLFFQAAEEIGL
-142 GARLAIEQGVMDN
+142 GAKLSIEQGVMDN

-161 VHVTPRFASSKINM
+161 VHVTPRFESPKINM

-187 KLTVEGVSS
+187 KLTVEGTSS

-207 ILASGAIITGLQT
+207 IVASAAIITALQT

-249 NEVVMEGNVRT
+249 NEVIMEGNVRT
-260 FDENFRK
+260 FDEIFRK
-267 EIENYIREIS
+267 EIETHIREIA
-277 ESIAKA
+277 ESVAKA
-283 HGCTAKLEYRYGTG
+283 HSCTAKLEYRYGTG
-297 VVINKDKNLVDIAQ
+297 VVLNKDKNLVDIAQ
-311 NAVKKLYGEETLVE
+311 NAVKKLYGEDSLVE

-333 DFSLLMEKVPGIFG
+333 DFSLLMEKAPGIFG
-347 YIGTKNPNIPGS
+347 YIGTKNPKVPGS

-372 EALIRG
+372 DALIRG
-378 TAVATQFTIDYLEG
+378 TAVAVQFALDYLN
-392 K
+392 

>member
-1 MDIRKKAE
+1 MDIKEKAE

-16 EMRRYFHQNPELS
+16 EMRRHFHQNPELS
-29 LEEFETTKKII
+29 LEEFETTKKIVN
-40 EELNKMGIEVSTF
+40 ELEKMSIEVSTF
-53 KNGLTG
+53 KDGLTG
-59 CVGTI
+59 CIGTI

-79 DALSVLEKTNLEFA
+79 DALSVHEKTNLEFA
-93 SKVKGK
+93 SRVGGK

-106 CHIAMLLGTAK
+106 CHAAMLLGVAK
-117 ILNEIKESFSGTI
+117 ILSEMKDKFSGNI
-130 KLFFQPAEEIGM
+130 KLFFQAAEEIGL
-142 GARLAIEQGVMDN
+142 GAKLSIEQGVMDN

-161 VHVTPRFASSKINM
+161 VHVTPRFESPKINM

-187 KLTVEGVSS
+187 KLTVEGTSS

-207 ILASGAIITGLQT
+207 IVASAAIITALQT

-249 NEVVMEGNVRT
+249 NEVIMEGNVRT
-260 FDENFRK
+260 FDEIFRK
-267 EIENYIREIS
+267 EIETHIREIA
-277 ESIAKA
+277 ESVAKA
-283 HGCTAKLEYRYGTG
+283 HSCTAKLEYRYGTG
-297 VVINKDKNLVDIAQ
+297 VVLNKDKNLVDIAQ
-311 NAVKKLYGEETLVE
+311 NAVKKLYGEDSLVE

-333 DFSLLMEKVPGIFG
+333 DFSLLMEKAPGIFG
-347 YIGTKNPNIPGS
+347 YIGTRNTKVPGS

-372 EALIRG
+372 DALIRG
-378 TAVATQFTIDYLEG
+378 TAVAVQFALDYLN
-392 K
+392 

>member
-1 MDIRKKAE
+1 MDIKEKAE

-16 EMRRYFHQNPELS
+16 EMRRHFHQNPELS
-29 LEEFETTKKII
+29 LEEFETTKKIVN
-40 EELNKMGIEVSTF
+40 ELEKMGIEVSTF
-53 KNGLTG
+53 KDGLTG

-64 KGAKEGKTLLLRADI
+64 KGAKEEKTLLLRADI
-79 DALSVLEKTNLEFA
+79 DALSVHEKTNLEFA
-93 SKVKGK
+93 SRVDGK

-106 CHIAMLLGTAK
+106 YHAAMLLGVAK
-117 ILNEIKESFSGTI
+117 ILSEMKDKFSGNI
-130 KLFFQPAEEIGM
+130 KLFFQAAEEIGL
-142 GARLAIEQGVMDN
+142 GAKLSIEQGVMDN

-161 VHVTPRFASSKINM
+161 VHVTPRFESPKINM

-187 KLTVEGVSS
+187 KLTVEGTSS

-207 ILASGAIITGLQT
+207 IVASAAIITALQT

-249 NEVVMEGNVRT
+249 NEVIMEGNVRT
-260 FDENFRK
+260 FDEIFRK
-267 EIENYIREIS
+267 EIETHIREIA
-277 ESIAKA
+277 ESVAKA
-283 HGCTAKLEYRYGTG
+283 HSCTAKLEYRYGTG
-297 VVINKDKNLVDIAQ
+297 VVLNKDKNLVDIAQ
-311 NAVKKLYGEETLVE
+311 NAVKKLYGEDSLVE

-333 DFSLLMEKVPGIFG
+333 DFSLLMEKAPGIFG
-347 YIGTKNPNIPGS
+347 YIGTRNPKVPGS

-372 EALIRG
+372 DALIRG
-378 TAVATQFTIDYLEG
+378 TAVAVQFALDYLN
-392 K
+392 

>member
-1 MDIRKKAE
+1 MDIKEKAE

-16 EMRRYFHQNPELS
+16 EMRRHFHQNPELS
-29 LEEFETTKKII
+29 LEEFETTKKIVN
-40 EELNKMGIEVSTF
+40 ELEKMGIEVSTF
-53 KNGLTG
+53 KDGLTG

-79 DALSVLEKTNLEFA
+79 DALSVHEKTNLEFA
-93 SKVKGK
+93 SRVDGK

-106 CHIAMLLGTAK
+106 CHAAMLLGVAK
-117 ILNEIKESFSGTI
+117 ILSEMKDKFSGNI
-130 KLFFQPAEEIGM
+130 KLFFQAAEEIGL
-142 GARLAIEQGVMDN
+142 GAKLSIEQGVMDN

-161 VHVTPRFASSKINM
+161 VHVTPRFESPKINM

-187 KLTVEGVSS
+187 KLTVEGTSS

-207 ILASGAIITGLQT
+207 IVASAAIITALQT

-249 NEVVMEGNVRT
+249 NEVIMEGNVRT
-260 FDENFRK
+260 FDEIFRK
-267 EIENYIREIS
+267 EIETHIREIA
-277 ESIAKA
+277 ESVAKA
-283 HGCTAKLEYRYGTG
+283 HSCTAKLEYRYGTG
-297 VVINKDKNLVDIAQ
+297 VVLNKDKNLVDIAQ
-311 NAVKKLYGEETLVE
+311 NAVKKLYGEDSLVE

-333 DFSLLMEKVPGIFG
+333 DFSLLMEKAPGIFG
-347 YIGTKNPNIPGS
+347 YIGTRNPKVPGS

-372 EALIRG
+372 DALIRG
-378 TAVATQFTIDYLEG
+378 TAVAVQFALDYLN
-392 K
+392 

>member
-1 MDIRKKAE
+1 MDIKEKAE

-16 EMRRYFHQNPELS
+16 EMRRHFHQNPELS
-29 LEEFETTKKII
+29 LEEFETTKKIVN
-40 EELNKMGIEVSTF
+40 ELEKMGIEVSTF
-53 KNGLTG
+53 KDGLTG

-64 KGAKEGKTLLLRADI
+64 KGTKEGKTLLLRADI
-79 DALSVLEKTNLEFA
+79 DALSVHEKTNLEFA
-93 SKVKGK
+93 SRVDGK

-106 CHIAMLLGTAK
+106 CHAAMLLGVAK
-117 ILNEIKESFSGTI
+117 ILSEMKDKFSGNI
-130 KLFFQPAEEIGM
+130 KLFFQAAEEIGL
-142 GARLAIEQGVMDN
+142 GAKLSIEQGVMDN

-161 VHVTPRFASSKINM
+161 VHVTSRFESPKINM

-187 KLTVEGVSS
+187 KLTVEGTSS

-207 ILASGAIITGLQT
+207 IVASAAIITALQT

-249 NEVVMEGNVRT
+249 NEVIMEGNVRT
-260 FDENFRK
+260 FDEIFRK
-267 EIENYIREIS
+267 EIETHIREIA
-277 ESIAKA
+277 ESVAKA
-283 HGCTAKLEYRYGTG
+283 HSCTAKLEYRYGTG
-297 VVINKDKNLVDIAQ
+297 VVLNKDKNLVDIAQ
-311 NAVKKLYGEETLVE
+311 NAVKKLYGEDSLVE

-333 DFSLLMEKVPGIFG
+333 DFSLLMEKAPGIFG
-347 YIGTKNPNIPGS
+347 YIGTRNPKVPGS

-372 EALIRG
+372 DALIRG
-378 TAVATQFTIDYLEG
+378 TAVAVQFALDYLN
-392 K
+392 